1 MRAKGTFCG
10 ESWTR
15 DRKLRLT
22 FEVEGV
28 GVEQLDSLTGTLSIE
43 VKKWR
48 EKRTLTANAYFWV
61 LCQKIAEKIRA
72 TKEAVYLLMLRDAGQ
87 FTDLEVKAE
96 AVPMLQRAYRY
107 TEVLG
112 EEEGKAMVRCY
123 LGSSGYNTEEMARL
137 IDHTVDE
144 AQALGIE
151 TMTPDELEHMKQTWK
166 VEGYGY

>member
-15 DRKLRLT
+15 DRRLRLT

-28 GVEQLDSLTGTLSIE
+28 DVEQLDSLTGPLAID
-43 VKKWR
+43 VKRWR
-48 EKRTLTANAYFWV
+48 EKRTLSANAYFWV
-61 LCQKIAEKIRA
+61 LCQRIAERIRS

-87 FTDLEVKAE
+87 FVDLEVAKE
-96 AVPMLQRAYRY
+96 AAQMLQRVYRY

-112 EEEGKAMVRCY
+112 EDEGRAVVRCY
-123 LGSSGYNTEEMARL
+123 MGSSGYDSEEMSRL

-151 TMTPDELEHMKQTWK
+151 TLTPDELEHMKQTWK
-166 VEGYGY
+166 GEGYGY

>member
-1 MRAKGTFCG
+1 MRARGTFCG

-61 LCQKIAEKIRA
+61 LCQRIAERIRS

-87 FTDLEVKAE
+87 FVDLEVAKE
-96 AVPMLQRAYRY
+96 ATQMLQRVYRY

-112 EEEGKAMVRCY
+112 EDEGRAVVRCY
-123 LGSSGYNTEEMARL
+123 MGSSGYDTEEMSRL

-166 VEGYGY
+166 GEGYGY

>member
-1 MRAKGTFCG
+1 MRARGTFCG

-15 DRKLRLT
+15 DRRLRLT

-28 GVEQLDSLTGTLSIE
+28 DVEQLDSLTGPLAIE
-43 VKKWR
+43 VKHWR
-48 EKRTLTANAYFWV
+48 ERRTLSANAYFWV
-61 LCQKIAEKIRA
+61 LCQRIAERIRS

-87 FTDLEVKAE
+87 FVDLEVAKE
-96 AVPMLQRAYRY
+96 ATQMLQRVYRY

-112 EEEGKAMVRCY
+112 EDEGRAVVRCY
-123 LGSSGYNTEEMARL
+123 MGSSGYDTDEMSRL

-166 VEGYGY
+166 GEGYGY

>member
-15 DRKLRLT
+15 DRKMRLT

-28 GVEQLDSLTGTLSIE
+28 GVEQLDSLTGALSIE

-61 LCQKIAEKIRA
+61 LCQKIAERIRA
-72 TKEAVYLLMLRDAGQ
+72 TKDGVYLMMLRDAGQ

-96 AVPMLQRAYRY
+96 AVPMLQRVYRY

-112 EEEGKAMVRCY
+112 EDEGRAVVRCY
-123 LGSSGYNTEEMARL
+123 MGSSSYDSEEMSRL
-137 IDHTVDE
+137 IDHTVTE
-144 AQALGIE
+144 AKALGIE
-151 TMTPDELEHMKQTWK
+151 TLTPDELQEMLSTWK
-166 VEGYGY
+166 GEKYGY

>member
-15 DRKLRLT
+15 DRRLRLT

-28 GVEQLDSLTGTLSIE
+28 DTEQLDSLTGPLDIE
-43 VKKWR
+43 VKHWR
-48 EKRTLTANAYFWV
+48 ERRTLSANAYFWV
-61 LCQKIAEKIRA
+61 LCQEIAERTRS

-87 FTDLEVKAE
+87 FVDLEVAKE
-96 AVPMLQRAYRY
+96 ATQMLQRVYRY

-112 EEEGKAMVRCY
+112 EDEGRAVVRCY
-123 LGSSGYNTEEMARL
+123 MGSSGYDTEEMSHL

-166 VEGYGY
+166 GEGYGY